1 MDAQSL
7 VRVADSFCPRY
18 AGRVLSTSA
27 RLLRLASLLQSR
39 RHWAGAALAAELGV
53 DARTVRRDVDR
64 LRELGYPVE
73 ASSGVGGGYALGR
86 GAELPPL
93 MLDDD
98 EAVTLALALR
108 AASANVGGLEDA
120 ALALLAKLDQL
131 MPARLRRRSSAL
143 HAVTLSL
150 RTGPPLVDAG
160 LLQTLATACRDCR
173 TLAFAYS
180 NHTGEPSQRRV
191 EPLRLANFGRRWYL
205 IAWDQDRDDWRSFR
219 VDRVHAPRL
228 GSAFPPRAVPADVAA
243 RLERGIAYAPFACR
257 VTLRVP
263 GTVAELEAA
272 LPLWCGILECES
284 ATHSLLRVGADSPD
298 ALIAQI
304 LMLGRPAELVE
315 CSEPLPA
322 LQQLLARTAS
332 MLQTAAPRRPADGGA
347 AASTVPEGAREDRNT
362 PSAVHLPRC
371 D

>member
-1 MDAQSL
+1 M
-7 VRVADSFCPRY
+7 
-18 AGRVLSTSA
+18 LSTSA

-150 RTGPPLVDAG
+150 RTGPPLADAG

-180 NHTGEPSQRRV
+180 SHTGEPSQRRV

-205 IAWDQDRDDWRSFR
+205 IAWDRDRDDWRSFR
-219 VDRVHAPRL
+219 VDRVHGAPRL

-272 LPLWCGILECES
+272 LPLWCGILESES
-284 ATHSLLRVGADSPD
+284 DTHSLLRVGADSPD

-304 LMLGRPAELVE
+304 LMIGQPAELVE

-332 MLQTAAPRRPADGGA
+332 MLRTAAPLR
-347 AASTVPEGAREDRNT
+347 PEGDAPATPERACEDGNSPT
-362 PSAVHLPRC
+362 AAPLPRC